1 MQDTTNRNSYL
12 NIICIKL
19 VTRVKKV
26 ESSLYNQSAVHTGLF
41 VGDKSDLQIGPSDV
55 LVDKNFRRR
64 HDSEAKNVGR
74 HFFCLCNM
82 LATKIW
88 PIRIYLLLNGE
99 LSRISRQV
107 GPSAPLHGMGD
118 KI

>member
-1 MQDTTNRNSYL
+1 MFFFTKISFFLGFDLQMQDTTNRNSYL

-74 HFFCLCNM
+74 HFFVS
-82 LATKIW
+82 ATCWQPKFD
-88 PIRIYLLLNGE
+88 PY
-99 LSRISRQV
+99 
-107 GPSAPLHGMGD
+107 AYT
-118 KI
+118 